1 LGPKYFYSFQNKFLD
16 KVLGNANIEHHF
28 DQEIKRTIIMFSK
41 KPEDLNPG
49 LTAGA
54 VLAGGVDLVK
64 ELQSGEVTFR
74 NVDYVVATQEILAD
88 LAPIRGLFK
97 LQYPNSRQGNWLHT
111 NIILSHNI

>member
-1 LGPKYFYSFQNKFLD
+1 
-16 KVLGNANIEHHF
+16 
-28 DQEIKRTIIMFSK
+28 MFSK

-49 LTAGA
+49 LAAGA

-74 NVDYVVATQEILAD
+74 NVDFVVATPEILAD

-97 LQYPNSRQGNWLHT
+97 LQYPNSRQGNYWLHSK
-111 NIILSHNI
+111 IILSKIKCLAFRYNK